1 MANVFLD
8 ANCLIDL
15 LENRDTTLAQKL
27 EHHQLF
33 LSALSIHILCYVGKY
48 VMPSKLLEQAL
59 AYFTVISVNQEMLT
73 KSFKGPTPDFEDN
86 LHLHSAML
94 ANCDYFLTND
104 KALLQNSKWQLV
116 PAITPAQLQDN

>member
-33 LSALSIHILCYVGKY
+33 VSAVSIHILCYVGKY
-48 VMPSKLLEQAL
+48 VMPSKQLEQAL
-59 AYFTVISVNQEMLT
+59 AYFTVISMNQNLVV
-73 KSFKGPTPDFEDN
+73 KSLQGPSPDFEDN
-86 LHLHSAML
+86 LQLHSAKL

-104 KALLQNSKWQLV
+104 RELLENPKWQLV
-116 PAITPAQLQDN
+116 TAIKPNQLSRT